1 MPHTSFIV
9 DGYEMLEKVTKP
21 FGDNSA
27 HVGIPKSWI
36 GLKVVIIKLEE

>member
-1 MPHTSFIV
+1 MPPTSFIV
-9 DGYEMLEKVTKP
+9 DGYEMLEKVVKP

-36 GLKVVIIKLEE
+36 GSKVAIIKLDQ